1 MVNKVR
7 VTIAGAPYA
16 IATTDSE
23 KYIASLA
30 KRLDEDI
37 TKLLDTNE
45 NLSVTKAAVFCA
57 MDYLDEYKKS
67 TGSAENMRS
76 QIQDYIADAARA
88 KLAEDKVKAENETL
102 RRENDALREQLA
114 RLQAKQKAETALSR
128 YAQGEAFDAIGEDM
142 EGSYAHVAYAANGSS
157 DMLTWAFDD
166 ARQEG
171 DTTIAAYGE
180 KGYYAVLFHSRSR
193 NDYHTVS
200 VRHILVDSE
209 EKANELLQ
217 QYNDGEKTE
226 DAFAALAVANSTD
239 PGSASNGGLYSNIYK
254 GEMVP
259 SFEDW
264 CFDPARQSGDTG
276 IVESSNGYHVMY
288 FVETNPQPYWYYKA
302 DLDLKNDAYDEWYAG
317 ITDGV
322 ETEQLDGMKYVG

>member
-1 MVNKVR
+1 LR
-7 VTIAGAPYA
+7 APYA

-114 RLQAKQKAETALSR
+114 RLQAKQKADR
-128 YAQGEAFDAIGEDM
+128 EA
-142 EGSYAHVAYAANGSS
+142 
-157 DMLTWAFDD
+157 
-166 ARQEG
+166 
-171 DTTIAAYGE
+171 
-180 KGYYAVLFHSRSR
+180 
-193 NDYHTVS
+193 
-200 VRHILVDSE
+200 
-209 EKANELLQ
+209 
-217 QYNDGEKTE
+217 KTE
-226 DAFAALAVANSTD
+226 V
-239 PGSASNGGLYSNIYK
+239 
-254 GEMVP
+254 
-259 SFEDW
+259 
-264 CFDPARQSGDTG
+264 
-276 IVESSNGYHVMY
+276 
-288 FVETNPQPYWYYKA
+288 
-302 DLDLKNDAYDEWYAG
+302 
-317 ITDGV
+317 
-322 ETEQLDGMKYVG
+322 

>member
-57 MDYLDEYKKS
+57 MDLDEYRKS

-88 KLAEDKVKAENETL
+88 KLAEDKVRTENETL

-114 RLQAKQKAETALSR
+114 RLQAKQKADR
-128 YAQGEAFDAIGEDM
+128 EA
-142 EGSYAHVAYAANGSS
+142 
-157 DMLTWAFDD
+157 
-166 ARQEG
+166 
-171 DTTIAAYGE
+171 
-180 KGYYAVLFHSRSR
+180 
-193 NDYHTVS
+193 
-200 VRHILVDSE
+200 
-209 EKANELLQ
+209 
-217 QYNDGEKTE
+217 KTE
-226 DAFAALAVANSTD
+226 A
-239 PGSASNGGLYSNIYK
+239 
-254 GEMVP
+254 
-259 SFEDW
+259 
-264 CFDPARQSGDTG
+264 
-276 IVESSNGYHVMY
+276 
-288 FVETNPQPYWYYKA
+288 
-302 DLDLKNDAYDEWYAG
+302 
-317 ITDGV
+317 
-322 ETEQLDGMKYVG
+322 

>member
-67 TGSAENMRS
+67 TAENMRS

-88 KLAEDKVKAENETL
+88 KLAEDKVRMENETL

-114 RLQAKQKAETALSR
+114 RLQAKQKADR
-128 YAQGEAFDAIGEDM
+128 EA
-142 EGSYAHVAYAANGSS
+142 
-157 DMLTWAFDD
+157 
-166 ARQEG
+166 
-171 DTTIAAYGE
+171 
-180 KGYYAVLFHSRSR
+180 
-193 NDYHTVS
+193 
-200 VRHILVDSE
+200 
-209 EKANELLQ
+209 
-217 QYNDGEKTE
+217 KTE
-226 DAFAALAVANSTD
+226 V
-239 PGSASNGGLYSNIYK
+239 
-254 GEMVP
+254 
-259 SFEDW
+259 
-264 CFDPARQSGDTG
+264 
-276 IVESSNGYHVMY
+276 
-288 FVETNPQPYWYYKA
+288 
-302 DLDLKNDAYDEWYAG
+302 
-317 ITDGV
+317 
-322 ETEQLDGMKYVG
+322 